1 MSQHHETER
10 QQPSARPAGGSDPKG
25 SQQTP
30 ATAGEQ
36 VKSELGRASAEV
48 RDQGEEIASTA
59 MEQADRYATE
69 QKETGAQHVANFARA
84 VDRAASELESSS
96 PELARYAHKAAS
108 SVDTFSD
115 TLRQSSVRELIDETT
130 DFARREPAFFFG
142 AAVMAGLT
150 ISRFLRSSEDH
161 EAGRRHSG
169 HGAASSGTTAS
180 GRHS

>member
-1 MSQHHETER
+1 MNQGNETQR
-10 QQPSARPAGGSDPKG
+10 QQPSAKPAGGSDPKG
-25 SQQTP
+25 SKQ
-30 ATAGEQ
+30 ALAEGGEQ
-36 VKSELGRASAEV
+36 VKGELERASAEV

-69 QKETGAQHVANFARA
+69 QKETGAEHVANFARA

-115 TLRQSSVRELIDETT
+115 TLRQSSVRDLIDETT
-130 DFARREPAFFFG
+130 DFARREPALFFG
-142 AAVMAGLT
+142 ATFMAGVA
-150 ISRFLRSSEDH
+150 ISRFLRSSEAQGA
-161 EAGRRHSG
+161 EQRHPG
-169 HGAASSGTTAS
+169 NGAASSATTAS

>member
-1 MSQHHETER
+1 MSQRNETER
-10 QQPSARPAGGSDPKG
+10 QHAGGSDLKG
-25 SQQTP
+25 SKQ
-30 ATAGEQ
+30 ASSNGGEQ
-36 VKSELGRASAEV
+36 VKSELERASAEV
-48 RDQGEEIASTA
+48 RDQGKEIASTA

-108 SVDTFSD
+108 SVGTFSD

-130 DFARREPAFFFG
+130 DFARREPVFFFG
-142 AAVMAGLT
+142 AAVMAGLA
-150 ISRFLRSSEDH
+150 ISRFLRSSENH
-161 EAGRRHSG
+161 EAERRPSG
-169 HGAASSGTTAS
+169 NGAASAGTTAS